1 MKAQARKRKKQYL
14 FNQLMHP
21 TLEQKQILSA
31 VSKLDRLKIKAFAGS
46 GKTTTLRMIAETFK
60 DKKMIYLAFNRSVA
74 EEAKRKFPKN
84 VRVTTVHSLA
94 YAELLRIRKFKPF
107 KLENSLNTFLINRF
121 FGGLFK
127 GENEV
132 IAEAIKRVF
141 LLFCYSDCSSFREEK
156 FKEYLLEDDEL
167 DGLLWEFALEKLK
180 EKSKSDPTAI
190 TFDNIKKTKI
200 QVLDFVIDRAKE
212 LYEAM
217 VNEEFSWTHDFYL
230 KFFVEN
236 YEDRLRKLGYD
247 FILLDEAQDSNPV
260 TLKLFQ
266 LFNGRKIMVGD
277 PHQQIYAWRGS
288 INVMNDFEAEELSLS
303 VSFRFPQSIAD
314 KLNRV
319 LAIKGEKTE
328 IIGKGTVVD
337 ENERVCL
344 IARSNSTLIKR
355 MYDLESFAITRDL
368 KEIFKNALIVE
379 AIKKGRSY
387 IPLLEMNLPLQYRIF
402 LGDYSGFVSSAKR
415 RNDIEMLR
423 AIALVEEFGNISDV
437 FYSASLKCNPLAK
450 IVLSTAHSAKGL
462 EWNTVCLLDDFTDIR
477 KEYEK
482 LVPFFD
488 NYAELKEWVKEKK
501 LDKKRRQFIEE
512 VNLYYVALSRGIRE
526 VVDVSANGKMG
537 RSFFNFYTLAS
548 IKFF

>member
-236 YEDRLRKLGYD
+236 YEDRLRK
-247 FILLDEAQDSNPV
+247 
-260 TLKLFQ
+260 
-266 LFNGRKIMVGD
+266 
-277 PHQQIYAWRGS
+277 
-288 INVMNDFEAEELSLS
+288 
-303 VSFRFPQSIAD
+303 
-314 KLNRV
+314 
-319 LAIKGEKTE
+319 
-328 IIGKGTVVD
+328 
-337 ENERVCL
+337 
-344 IARSNSTLIKR
+344 
-355 MYDLESFAITRDL
+355 
-368 KEIFKNALIVE
+368 
-379 AIKKGRSY
+379 
-387 IPLLEMNLPLQYRIF
+387 
-402 LGDYSGFVSSAKR
+402 
-415 RNDIEMLR
+415 
-423 AIALVEEFGNISDV
+423 
-437 FYSASLKCNPLAK
+437 
-450 IVLSTAHSAKGL
+450 
-462 EWNTVCLLDDFTDIR
+462 
-477 KEYEK
+477 
-482 LVPFFD
+482 
-488 NYAELKEWVKEKK
+488 
-501 LDKKRRQFIEE
+501 
-512 VNLYYVALSRGIRE
+512 
-526 VVDVSANGKMG
+526 
-537 RSFFNFYTLAS
+537 
-548 IKFF
+548 